1 MFISLTFAIDCSLDS
16 TVIQIKVL
24 GRREEIS
31 YSPVLAQ
38 IVLSLETLPA
48 NFAAE
53 GELRTLMG
61 PFVYH
66 QVVGLGE
73 PTLAVL
79 ADELAFWAQFASEIP
94 CVVLVNLHHGEHFVW
109 TKM

>member
-1 MFISLTFAIDCSLDS
+1 MLTQIILPLESLS
-16 TVIQIKVL
+16 
-24 GRREEIS
+24 
-31 YSPVLAQ
+31 
-38 IVLSLETLPA
+38 A
-48 NFAAE
+48 NLAAE

-66 QVVGLGE
+66 QVVRFRE

-109 TKM
+109 SKM

>member
-1 MFISLTFAIDCSLDS
+1 MDIFYFCKRDRCSRIVLPSPSPPQALTTS
-16 TVIQIKVL
+16 
-24 GRREEIS
+24 
-31 YSPVLAQ
+31 VLAQ

-48 NFAAE
+48 NLAAE
-53 GELRTLMG
+53 GELRALMG

-66 QVVGLGE
+66 QVVRLGE

>member
-1 MFISLTFAIDCSLDS
+1 M
-16 TVIQIKVL
+16 
-24 GRREEIS
+24 
-31 YSPVLAQ
+31 LAQ
-38 IVLSLETLPA
+38 VVLPLETLPA
-48 NFAAE
+48 YFAAE
-53 GELRTLMG
+53 RQLWALMG
-61 PFVYH
+61 ALVDH

-94 CVVLVNLHHGEHFVW
+94 CVLFVNLHHGEHFVW